1 MKIMRVIIAIL
12 LVYIFPLSAM
22 TLKEKFSHAHP
33 GEYIVTE
40 QSKNYSILFIRAI
53 TPNSIILEEIT
64 APESSLDPAKQTWS
78 AWIQERA
85 PGHTSWISY
94 EIDLESD
101 RLMESY
107 SYTENRWLYLQDS
120 DYLMAK
126 LLTLQL
132 TPVKESNRRK
142 IGPPPASGEHDTRSI
157 WNPALVIDGKKVTK
171 PKSEVFHGVW
181 PEDNTLVAG
190 CGIEFYFDA
199 GRPQFPFPFW
209 IEIQS
214 RHYALKIR
222 TIDTGTGLT
231 SPMPL
236 LPHKT
241 PAFLGVPQKNGENLQ
256 LILSS
261 PYYYKKFHL
270 FAIDLSASDKAPIP
284 ITASIIRGQEG
295 EILLQV
301 QQKDLQEILIQ
312 GHSYRWVVTVEENK
326 DAYTEMYQP
335 FLWNP

>member
-1 MKIMRVIIAIL
+1 MKIMRTLITLL

-22 TLKEKFSHAHP
+22 TLKEKFSHALP
-33 GEYIVTE
+33 GDFIVTE

-53 TPNSIILEEIT
+53 TPKSVILEEIT
-64 APESSLDPAKQTWS
+64 APENSLDSTKQTWLG
-78 AWIQERA
+78 WIQERA

-94 EIDLESD
+94 EIDLEND

-126 LLTLQL
+126 LLTLKL
-132 TPVKESNRRK
+132 NPVRESDRRK
-142 IGPPPASGEHDTRSI
+142 IGPPPAAGERDIRAV
-157 WNPALVIDGKKVTK
+157 WNPTLIVEGKKVIK
-171 PKSEVFHGVW
+171 PKSEVFHGIW
-181 PEDNTLVAG
+181 PDDNTLVAG

-199 GRPQFPFPFW
+199 GRPNFPFPFW

-222 TIDTGTGLT
+222 SIDTGTGLT

-241 PAFLGVPQKNGENLQ
+241 PAFLGVPQKNGEIFQ
-256 LILSS
+256 LVLNS
-261 PYYYKKFHL
+261 PYYYQNFRL
-270 FAIDLSASDKAPIP
+270 FAIDLSGSDKAPIP
-284 ITASIIRGQEG
+284 VYARVIKNQEG
-295 EILLQV
+295 EVLLEI

-312 GHSYRWVVTVEENK
+312 GHSYRWVVTVEENR